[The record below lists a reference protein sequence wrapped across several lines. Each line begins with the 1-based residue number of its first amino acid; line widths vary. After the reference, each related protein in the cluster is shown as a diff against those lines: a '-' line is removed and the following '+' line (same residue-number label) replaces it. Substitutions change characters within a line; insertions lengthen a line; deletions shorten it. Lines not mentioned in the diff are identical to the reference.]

1 MKNNDVMLEVQN
13 YLTGFRHCMNLAN
26 MTHTQK
32 STLLLG
38 IIVFAL
44 IAVLFVPVYP
54 QDSSYHQFAD
64 QRRLLGIPNLWNV
77 ISNIPF
83 IIVAYLGLNLLVT
96 NPTICIYQDIYWV
109 YRVFFIGVFF
119 VGLGSGYY
127 HLFPS
132 NNTLIFDRLPMTVAF
147 MAFFTIIVS
156 EFISVSVGKLIF
168 IPLLVLG
175 IFSVWYWYITE
186 QQGVGDLRL
195 YGLVQFV
202 PILLTP
208 LIIGLFISAFSHNH
222 LLWYFLAAYL
232 LAKLFEATDAS
243 VYQYLF
249 HLISGHTIKHIIA
262 SIACYIFYRYLKQRL
277 PINAG

>member
-1 MKNNDVMLEVQN
+1 
-13 YLTGFRHCMNLAN
+13 MNLVN

-38 IIVFAL
+38 IIVLAL
-44 IAVLFVPVYP
+44 ISVLFVPAIP

-64 QRRLLGIPNLWNV
+64 QRRLLGIPNLLNV

-83 IIVAYLGLNLLVT
+83 IIVAYLGVNLLSKNQTV
-96 NPTICIYQDIYWV
+96 CIVQEIYWV
-109 YRVFFIGVFF
+109 YTVFFIGVFF

-132 NNTLIFDRLPMTVAF
+132 NKTLIFDRLPMTIAF

-156 EFISVSVGKLIF
+156 EFISVTVGKAMF
-168 IPLLVLG
+168 IPLLILG
-175 IFSVWYWYITE
+175 VFSVWYWYMTE
-186 QQGVGDLRL
+186 QQGAGDLRL
-195 YGLVQFV
+195 YALVQFV

-208 LIIGLFISAFSHNH
+208 LIIGLFISAFSHSH

-232 LAKLFEATDAS
+232 LAKLFEATDAT

-249 HLISGHTIKHIIA
+249 HLISGHTIKHLIA
-262 SIACYIFYRYLKQRL
+262 SIGCYLFYLHLKQRL
-277 PINAG
+277 PISAACCEDNS